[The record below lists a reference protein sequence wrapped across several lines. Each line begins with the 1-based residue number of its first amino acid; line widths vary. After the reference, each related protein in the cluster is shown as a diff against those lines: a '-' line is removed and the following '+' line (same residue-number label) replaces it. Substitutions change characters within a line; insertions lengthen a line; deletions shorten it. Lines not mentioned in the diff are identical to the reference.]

1 MLVWVHLM
9 DGGLHIAL
17 AAERIFE
24 VWGIPVTNALI
35 TGVFVSVVVVTLAF
49 FIGRNPRLMPG
60 RLQTAFEWLFEFVLD
75 LMEKTLE
82 DRALARKFFPL
93 IMSIFI
99 FVLAL
104 NWFEFLPFVGSVGFW
119 HGEEFVPLLRVPTT
133 DLNFTLA
140 LAAIAYIVIEI
151 TGIVVLGFLRYGS
164 KFVTLNQGVIGFF
177 MGLIE
182 LVSNLARL
190 ISFSFRLFGN
200 IFAGEVLIAVAAY
213 FLPVGLPLPV
223 MLFEVFVGLVQA
235 AIFALL
241 TLVFIKI
248 AITQPHGKE
257 AAAH

>member
-1 MLVWVHLM
+1 M

-17 AAERIFE
+17 AAEPVFYI
-24 VWGIPVTNALI
+24 WGVPITNPPTTA
-35 TGVFVSVVVVTLAF
+35 VFVSVMVVAVAYVV
-49 FIGRNPRLMPG
+49 GHNPRLIPG

-164 KFVTLNQGVIGFF
+164 KFVTLNQGVIGTRK
-177 MGLIE
+177 
-182 LVSNLARL
+182 S
-190 ISFSFRLFGN
+190 
-200 IFAGEVLIAVAAY
+200 
-213 FLPVGLPLPV
+213 
-223 MLFEVFVGLVQA
+223 
-235 AIFALL
+235 
-241 TLVFIKI
+241 
-248 AITQPHGKE
+248 
-257 AAAH
+257 